1 MTFDYIDCI
10 SYRNNTHICPGCNGP
25 ADRDVEKE
33 LRGASNF
40 DETTKSHVRYSK
52 AMGVNPEQIA
62 AAEKAFPGSIYVK
75 SGPNAGDL
83 VINNRQHK
91 LQEMKRRGMAE
102 TN

>member
-1 MTFDYIDCI
+1 
-10 SYRNNTHICPGCNGP
+10 
-25 ADRDVEKE
+25 
-33 LRGASNF
+33 
-40 DETTKSHVRYSK
+40 
-52 AMGVNPEQIA
+52 MGVNPEQIA